1 VDGAFDQR
9 PLIFRR
15 EYLMNFEKARFN
27 MVEQQIRPWDVL
39 DQNVLDLLMT
49 VKREEYVPADARAL
63 AFADVEIP
71 IGCGQVMLKPVIE
84 GKVLQ
89 ALQLAESDS
98 VLEIGTGSG
107 FFAALLAARCEW
119 VRTLE
124 IEPELVR
131 LASGNL
137 ARNGVEN
144 VVVIEGNGV
153 DGWAERAPYDV
164 IVVSGGLQYVPQAL
178 LEQLKVGG
186 RLFAFVGE
194 APVMK
199 ARLITCEGEGRFRTE
214 DVFETVVPMLQNAPR
229 HDSFSF

>member
-1 VDGAFDQR
+1 
-9 PLIFRR
+9 
-15 EYLMNFEKARFN
+15 MNFEKARFN
-27 MVEQQIRPWDVL
+27 MVEQQIRPWEVL
-39 DQNVLDLLMT
+39 DLNVLDLLMT
-49 VKREEYVPADARAL
+49 VKREEFVPASARAL

-89 ALQLAESDS
+89 ALQLAKSDS

-107 FFAALLAARCEW
+107 FFAALLAARAGW
-119 VRTLE
+119 VRTME
-124 IEPELVR
+124 IESELVKF
-131 LASGNL
+131 ASDNL

-144 VVVIEGNGV
+144 GVVAQGDGMA
-153 DGWAERAPYDV
+153 GWAERAPYDV
-164 IVVSGGLQYVPQAL
+164 IVLSGGVPFVPQEL

-199 ARLITCEGEGRFRTE
+199 ARLITCEAEGRFRTE
-214 DVFETVVPMLQNAPR
+214 DIFETVVPMLRNAPR
-229 HDSFSF
+229 HDAFSF